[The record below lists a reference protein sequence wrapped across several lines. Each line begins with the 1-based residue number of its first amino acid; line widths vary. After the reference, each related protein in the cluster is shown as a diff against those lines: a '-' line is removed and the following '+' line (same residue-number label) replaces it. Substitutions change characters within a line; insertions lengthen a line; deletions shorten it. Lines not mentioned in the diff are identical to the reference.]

1 MMNLVNEFLSNLPPL
16 KKRKNSGVASI
27 LGFFF
32 GGIGLV
38 IYLQSP
44 VDFLIPIFITLV
56 LFVVLPG
63 IGILVGAVVS
73 GLWGYFR
80 VENSNEKLNGKP

>member
-1 MMNLVNEFLSNLPPL
+1 MMNLVNEFLSNLSPL
-16 KKRKNSGVASI
+16 KKRKSSGVASI
-27 LGFFF
+27 LGFLF
-32 GGIGLV
+32 GGIGLG

-56 LFVVLPG
+56 LGVVLPG
-63 IGILVGAVVS
+63 IGFLVGAVVS

-80 VENSNEKLNGKP
+80 VENSNGKL

>member
-1 MMNLVNEFLSNLPPL
+1 MMDLINEFLSNLPPL
-16 KKRKNSGVASI
+16 KERKDSGAAAI
-27 LGFFF
+27 LGFLF
-32 GGIGLV
+32 GGIGLG
-38 IYLQSP
+38 IYLKSP

-56 LFVVLPG
+56 LGVVLPG

-80 VENSNEKLNGKP
+80 VENSNGKL